1 MITLYSNKKKIHR
14 IPIAKD
20 VLEHLNSYMNN
31 RLEQN
36 ALKGHEDALF
46 LSMQKNRMNVRS
58 LQLLISKYTTEVQQM
73 NPMQLRKTFANNLY
87 NETMGYWVKMVLVK
101 RRLCVY

>member
-1 MITLYSNKKKIHR
+1 
-14 IPIAKD
+14 
-20 VLEHLNSYMNN
+20 MNN

-46 LSMQKNRMNVRS
+46 LSMQKKRMNVRS

-87 NETMGYWVKMVLVK
+87 NETNDIHLVTNI
-101 RRLCVY
+101 LGNADIYFTMQNIVI